1 MKLHGVVS
9 MLFAGLLAAPGA
21 RALPGMGPGST
32 QQDPVPPAGLPG
44 ALKEVAFD
52 QRLGESV
59 PLDAVFRDERGES
72 VRLGDLLEGRPAVL
86 AFVYYECPMLCTLTL
101 NGLASALDVLQLDAG
116 RDFEIL
122 TLSFNPRE
130 TPALAGAK
138 KASYLKRYPRPTA
151 EAGWHFLTG
160 DEDQIHR
167 VTDAA
172 GFQYRWDERSQQYAH
187 ATGLVILT
195 PQGRI
200 ARYFYGVEF
209 SPRDLRLGLVEAG
222 EGKVGTVVD
231 QALLFCF
238 HYDPA
243 TGRYGAA
250 VMRLVRTGAAL
261 TLVGL
266 GLFFWLGSRRTRARK
281 LATTGSRC

>member
-1 MKLHGVVS
+1 
-9 MLFAGLLAAPGA
+9 
-21 RALPGMGPGST
+21 
-32 QQDPVPPAGLPG
+32 
-44 ALKEVAFD
+44 
-52 QRLGESV
+52 
-59 PLDAVFRDERGES
+59 
-72 VRLGDLLEGRPAVL
+72 
-86 AFVYYECPMLCTLTL
+86 MLCTLTL
-101 NGLASALDVLQLDAG
+101 NGLASALDVLKLDAG

-122 TLSFNPRE
+122 TISFNPRE
-130 TPALAGAK
+130 TPALASTK
-138 KASYLKRYPRPTA
+138 KVNYLKRYSRPTA
-151 EAGWHFLTG
+151 AAGWHFLTG
-160 DEDQIHR
+160 DETQIRR

-172 GFQYRWDERSQQYAH
+172 GFHYTWDAENQQYAH

-209 SPRDLRLGLVEAG
+209 SPRDLRLGLVEASQ
-222 EGKVGTVVD
+222 GKIGTLVD

-250 VMRLVRTGAAL
+250 VMRLVRTGAVL

-266 GLFFWLGSRRTRARK
+266 GAFFWISSRRSRARK
-281 LATTGSRC
+281 IVALGS